1 MTSSNRC
8 KVFRGENTAF
18 GGDGKFDS
26 FCIQV
31 KQMTQEKRFENYDV
45 KVYDLNSRY
54 SFLRC
59 YREVKAEARMK
70 LCQTEM
76 VEVDLLRKQFLG
88 GIPARMPERLVR
100 S

>member
-1 MTSSNRC
+1 
-8 KVFRGENTAF
+8 
-18 GGDGKFDS
+18 
-26 FCIQV
+26 
-31 KQMTQEKRFENYDV
+31 MTQEKRFENYDV

-76 VEVDLLRKQFLG
+76 VEVDLLRKQLYRRWNTG
-88 GIPARMPERLVR
+88 PHAGEIGSNPIDLVKRWMQAQERIDAYI
-100 S
+100 